1 MKRNTPVSL
10 RRPLTALGAATL
22 MAAGCAA
29 STPADF
35 ALRAVCDSVSYA
47 SLYPAEREIRNV
59 IENTHIVDMGHP
71 ADASHAR
78 ADSMRNLITR
88 FYVDQ
93 FRHFQDPRS
102 PYFMFL
108 SKDANVAMGIGG
120 TVRMRGWYDWGGS
133 LPANGFCPYLIQIP
147 SDPAS
152 RRRLAATPSGSA
164 LFFTVIG
171 RSGLIGD
178 YMAYI
183 EANFNGY
190 NGLGFQLKKAYATV
204 GDWTVGY
211 APSTF
216 SDPAAQP
223 PTIDGAGPN
232 GMVSH
237 STILVRWLHDFRKGW
252 SMAASFE
259 FPETAVS
266 TTPELTSKTTQ
277 YIPDVSVMGQYSW
290 DGGLSHIRAAALVR
304 GIAYRD
310 LVAARNRTV
319 AGWGAHISGMF
330 QVARP
335 LTLYGM
341 VAAGEGVGSYM
352 GDLAIGQYDLVART
366 GHAGE
371 LYAPFSLGAT
381 AGAKYNFTDRIFA
394 GLALGGLRYYP
405 ESNPDNSEYKYGLY
419 GSLSLFWDITPRLRV
434 GGEYLLGK
442 RANFNTDHASANRV
456 DALFMLSF

>member
-1 MKRNTPVSL
+1 MAS
-10 RRPLTALGAATL
+10 LGAISAI
-22 MAAGCAA
+22 AA
-29 STPADF
+29 SAAAAPSGF
-35 ALRAVCDSVSYA
+35 AERAASDSIPYS
-47 SLYPAEREIRNV
+47 SLYPAEQEIRNV
-59 IENTHIVDMGHP
+59 INNTHIIDMGH
-71 ADASHAR
+71 AGSSSQSR
-78 ADSMRNLITR
+78 EDSVRNLITR

-147 SDPAS
+147 SDPAA

-171 RSGLIGD
+171 HSGLIGD

-190 NGLGFQLKKAYATV
+190 GGIGFQLKKAYATV

-237 STILVRWLHDFRKGW
+237 STILVRWLHDLPKGW
-252 SMAASFE
+252 SIGASFE
-259 FPETAVS
+259 FPETSVS
-266 TTPELTSKTTQ
+266 TMPQLTATCTQ
-277 YIPDVSVMGQYSW
+277 YVPDLSVMGQYSW
-290 DGGLSHIRAAALVR
+290 DGGLSHIRAAGLIR
-304 GIAYRD
+304 TIAYRD
-310 LVAARNRTV
+310 LVAQRNRAV
-319 AGWGAHISGMF
+319 EGWGAHLSGMF

-335 LTLYGM
+335 LTLFGM
-341 VAAGEGVGSYM
+341 AAAGQGVGSYM
-352 GDLAIGQYDLVART
+352 GDLAIGQYDLVARAD
-366 GHAGE
+366 HDGE
-371 LYAPFSLGAT
+371 LYAPFSLGLT

-394 GLALGGLRYYP
+394 GLALGALRYYP
-405 ESNPDNSEYKYGLY
+405 EKNPDNSEYQYGLY

-442 RANFNTDHASANRV
+442 RQNFNTDHASANRV